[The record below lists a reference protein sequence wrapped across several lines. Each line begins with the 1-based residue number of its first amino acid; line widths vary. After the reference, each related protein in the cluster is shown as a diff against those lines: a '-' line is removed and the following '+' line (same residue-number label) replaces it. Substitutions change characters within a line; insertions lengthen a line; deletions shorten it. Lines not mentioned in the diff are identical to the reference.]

1 MTGLDID
8 NNTTTG
14 GYSQGIGKPIHF
26 INVTSPCID
35 LVFCS
40 NTSIIRNHLIE
51 QLNNEFSRN
60 LHTTWIMVFL
70 TSKYLYF
77 YLIREKYGIIKMK
90 TQKVFIKNF
99 SMFIE
104 KFKNKTKKGKF
115 KLLLKTLMDVF
126 RNYIFQKTKKR
137 LKANETLI
145 ICTIK
150 TIDTCQK
157 LL

>member
-60 LHTTWIMVFL
+60 LHTT
-70 TSKYLYF
+70 
-77 YLIREKYGIIKMK
+77 
-90 TQKVFIKNF
+90 
-99 SMFIE
+99 
-104 KFKNKTKKGKF
+104 
-115 KLLLKTLMDVF
+115 
-126 RNYIFQKTKKR
+126 
-137 LKANETLI
+137 
-145 ICTIK
+145 
-150 TIDTCQK
+150 
-157 LL
+157 